1 MDFLLLVC
9 LVWYYVSNMQSY
21 LFFGAPGSGKGTQKD
36 LLAGFLEGRTGDFP
50 VIIET
55 GQILRDLKE
64 EKDTLVKQL
73 LADVMECGGLV
84 PSAFPISG
92 WVQTLVQEAGQ
103 CEHVIIDGAGRKLLE
118 AIIIVELLQFFPD
131 ARIHI
136 VHLDV
141 HDEEVIE
148 RLLKRGR
155 EDDKEDIIKTRLE
168 LYKDKKTGTTAS
180 LNFLR
185 KSDDVVFHTVDGV
198 GSIEEVHQRVRDTLG
213 I

>member
-1 MDFLLLVC
+1 M
-9 LVWYYVSNMQSY
+9 VWYPIFIMQSY
-21 LFFGAPGSGKGTQKD
+21 LFFGPPGSGKGTQKS

-55 GQILRDLKE
+55 GQILRDFKK

-73 LADVMECGGLV
+73 LADVMERGGLV

-92 WVQTLVQEAGQ
+92 WVQTLLKEAGHS
-103 CEHVIIDGAGRKLLE
+103 EHIIIDGAGRKLLE
-118 AIIIVELLQFFPD
+118 AIIIVELLQFFPESH
-131 ARIHI
+131 IHI
-136 VHLDV
+136 VYLDV
-141 HDEEVIE
+141 HDGEVME

-155 EDDKEDIIKTRLE
+155 EDDKEDIINTRLE
-168 LYKDKKTGTTAS
+168 AYKDTETGTTAS

-198 GSIEEVHQRVRDTLG
+198 GTIEEVHQRVRDMLG